1 MTKHPNELPPFPF
14 PVGTMVSG
22 HYDGQTFAGRVEEC
36 PGPNA
41 IVVRGRR
48 LPAGAVTSFERKVAP
63 AAAETYDLEF
73 DLPDEQEQEQEAP
86 IFDYED

>member
-1 MTKHPNELPPFPF
+1 MTKHPNDLPPFPF

-41 IVVRGRR
+41 VVVRGRR
-48 LPAGAVTSFERKVAP
+48 IPVQAVTSFELP
-63 AAAETYDLEF
+63 AAAETYDLDF
-73 DLPDEQEQEQEAP
+73 DLPDEEEDGAP
-86 IFDYED
+86 AFDYED